1 MMQHGMHNSI
11 ELLRVESQLRDRD
24 LKYHY
29 LVADERLRN
38 PRTTFMP
45 NLIAG
50 LRSLFTPRPMLTSEQ
65 SV

>member
-1 MMQHGMHNSI
+1 MQHGMHNSI
-11 ELLRVESQLRDRD
+11 ELLRVESQLRDRE

-29 LVADERLRN
+29 LVADERVRN
-38 PRTTFMP
+38 PRTTLVP
-45 NLIAG
+45 NLIGG